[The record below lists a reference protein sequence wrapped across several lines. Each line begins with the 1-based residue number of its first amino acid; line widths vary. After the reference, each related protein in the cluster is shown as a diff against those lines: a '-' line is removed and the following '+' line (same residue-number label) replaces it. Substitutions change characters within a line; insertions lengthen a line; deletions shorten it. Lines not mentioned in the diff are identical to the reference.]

1 MRVKTTATKL
11 TLLGLGLGLVGV
23 VAAASVAAGDI
34 YVIVHPSVN
43 LAEDEIRQVYLGEK
57 QFVGA
62 LKLVPVD
69 NAVVQNDFL
78 ERVIFMSADKYSALW
93 IKKSF
98 RGDATVPKTKPGD
111 AEVIRFV
118 KSTPGAVGYLSEPS
132 DEVKALYQY

>member
-11 TLLGLGLGLVGV
+11 TLLGLGLVGV
-23 VAAASVAAGDI
+23 VATASVAAGDI

-118 KSTPGAVGYLSEPS
+118 KNTPGAIGYLNEPS
-132 DEVKALYQY
+132 DEVKPLYHY